1 MFEKIRMQRPKRSVT
16 IREFLRNSA
25 EILKQVHA
33 GESILIIRRSV
44 PAAILL
50 PLPEEWFGPQP
61 ARPRVAP
68 PTTEDPDDESD
79 GELGADLGEFAQ
91 RILLLALDGPVTTD
105 SVATSLR
112 QPVPKIGAQLGFLEM
127 DGLLVRVL
135 GRYELSRLGLDVT
148 HALKSRKT
156 SDDAKGA

>member
-1 MFEKIRMQRPKRSVT
+1 MSEKIRMERPKRSIT
-16 IREFLRNSA
+16 IRALLRKPTEAFHWVRSGEAVVVIRNSRPVA
-25 EILKQVHA
+25 
-33 GESILIIRRSV
+33 
-44 PAAILL
+44 LL
-50 PLPEEWFGPQP
+50 CPLPEEWFGPQP
-61 ARPRVAP
+61 ARPRATP
-68 PTTEDPDDESD
+68 ATIEDPDDEPD

-91 RILLLALDGPVTTD
+91 QILLLALDGPVTTD
-105 SVATSLR
+105 SVATSLQ

-148 HALKSRKT
+148 HALKSRRA